1 MNEQSQ
7 NKCGKKGKRKVEH
20 CDLEG
25 YDEVICD
32 YEKNG
37 ASIISDRVTIPEI
50 NCHLNLVGKALCRKH
65 YNKLI
70 VNAKKKK
77 ITNICSHPK
86 HQIYLPTAQKET
98 TSFKKA
104 PERLI
109 EYFKLSETAV
119 MCHHCLLE
127 TDRDSEYLGSS
138 NYLLPIKRT
147 SKENIRKFQDRV
159 YVLRNDVIYS
169 EKEFQELE
177 TAYHEV
183 CAELDEV
190 KLGNYFFSFF
200 LLSIVFVN
208 MVIFFIY
215 FRNDSS

>member
-1 MNEQSQ
+1 MSEQNERFQ
-7 NKCGKKGKRKVEH
+7 NKLSTSEKKGKRKMEY

-25 YDEVICD
+25 YDEIICD

-37 ASIISDRVTIPEI
+37 ASIISNRVTIPEI

-70 VNAKKKK
+70 VNAKKTKN
-77 ITNICSHPK
+77 TNVCSHPK
-86 HQIYLPTAQKET
+86 HEIYLPTAQKRT
-98 TSFKKA
+98 ASFKKA

-109 EYFKLSETAV
+109 RYFKLSKTAV

-138 NYLLPIKRT
+138 SYLLPIKRT
-147 SKENIRKFQDRV
+147 SKENIQRFQDRA
-159 YVLRNDVIYS
+159 YVLHSDVIYS
-169 EKEFQELE
+169 EQEFQELE
-177 TAYHEV
+177 SAYHEV

-190 KLGNYFFSFF
+190 KLGE
-200 LLSIVFVN
+200 
-208 MVIFFIY
+208 
-215 FRNDSS
+215 